1 MDNSPFNL
9 SFILP
14 NQPLF
19 LLIQCLRFLKIRLN
33 NEIQQNCV
41 MFTHQHDKTMVSMKF
56 NILAYTTIPQSFPN
70 HWQLEWADTSPTD
83 IPNTHLLL
91 LFWPF
96 PEPSRSQ
103 TQVWPGASLD
113 VSQPIEIRCWPVSGP
128 RLPSSPGSPGWRTP
142 VRRLCIPR
150 SCSTACLLFHHRRR
164 PQHRSWSPPT
174 V

>member
-14 NQPLF
+14 NQPLI

-70 HWQLEWADTSPTD
+70 HWQ
-83 IPNTHLLL
+83 
-91 LFWPF
+91 
-96 PEPSRSQ
+96 PE
-103 TQVWPGASLD
+103 
-113 VSQPIEIRCWPVSGP
+113 
-128 RLPSSPGSPGWRTP
+128 
-142 VRRLCIPR
+142 
-150 SCSTACLLFHHRRR
+150 
-164 PQHRSWSPPT
+164 
-174 V
+174 